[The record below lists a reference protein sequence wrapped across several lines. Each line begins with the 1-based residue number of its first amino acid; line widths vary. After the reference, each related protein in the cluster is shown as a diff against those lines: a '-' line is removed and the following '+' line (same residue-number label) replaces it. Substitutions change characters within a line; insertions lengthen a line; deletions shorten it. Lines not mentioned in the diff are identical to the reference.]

1 MNPRFGEP
9 FMPAHRDARLG
20 VGPAI
25 DSLVVRLFTG
35 GPGSGTRDRRL
46 ASSSNQSRPDESM
59 PPAPSSQEETQ
70 ARGPGV
76 CRPRIFVA
84 EDHVRDAHGDDH
96 PAIVLTFLPGNCV
109 GAYAQASPP
118 YKVHSEGCGEALAPS
133 SSTPTNAAL
142 PLLLRHCIDGVIY
155 SILFD
160 NAARAYV
167 LESSAAV
174 PEPCDVM
181 LGANSPAIATERR
194 PDGRL
199 QLARSPEVCELVRA
213 LAAACKCG

>member
-1 MNPRFGEP
+1 
-9 FMPAHRDARLG
+9 MPAHRDARLR

-25 DSLVVRLFTG
+25 DSLVVHLFTG
-35 GPGSGTRDRRL
+35 DPGSRTRNRRL
-46 ASSSNQSRPDESM
+46 AASSNQSRPDESQQ
-59 PPAPSSQEETQ
+59 PTPRSENQTQ
-70 ARGPGV
+70 PTTAGATG
-76 CRPRIFVA
+76 PRIFVA
-84 EDHVRDAHGDDH
+84 VDHDREAPSDDH

-118 YKVHSEGCGEALAPS
+118 YKVLSEGCGEASPA
-133 SSTPTNAAL
+133 STRSPTNAAL

-160 NAARAYV
+160 DAARAYV

-181 LGANSPAIATERR
+181 LGADSPTIATERR

-213 LAAACKCG
+213 LAAACQRG